1 VRHAKKHRSD
11 LSIRKDNQAMD
22 NIFKGSHILDSAE
35 KEFKEHYK
43 YINIGKELKKIMPKN

>member
-1 VRHAKKHRSD
+1 
-11 LSIRKDNQAMD
+11 MD